1 MRTRFPL
8 FLGIFII
15 MALSNAIVPD
25 LASFGDSTIAQGT
38 IYSAYFLGAFL
49 LVLPSGLLSDR
60 IGELPLVK
68 TGLWIT
74 VLSGVLLFSSTSILW
89 IVLFRFIEGIGAGL
103 FVPAALSL
111 INARPD
117 HETSSGYFMALL
129 NIGLVAGLIGSG
141 WLVEATGM
149 QAAGIAVFTL
159 IGVIPAVAG
168 MFMQSGA
175 GERRQSPDEP
185 VRATGQR
192 LLHVT
197 REYFWLWVSTIVLL
211 GITGALTALYPEF
224 SDLSPGALGLTIA
237 AMSTATAI
245 AVIIVAH
252 AHLPPIPTIKGAS
265 LAMAAAVLCVFVS
278 PVFFILVGAIAGVVM
293 IAQLAY
299 LAESET
305 RQGVVMGLFNAA
317 SYGGMTFLPVLAG
330 FIAEITTFFIAF
342 CILALCAV
350 GVAFTIGRCR
360 CRLPKNLVLPGKAE

>member
-141 WLVEATGM
+141 WLGEATGV

-175 GERRQSPDEP
+175 GERGRSPDES

-197 REYFWLWVSTIVLL
+197 REYFWLWISTIVLL

-224 SDLSPGALGLTIA
+224 SDLSPGVLGLTIA

-317 SYGGMTFLPVLAG
+317 SYGGMTFLPFLAG

-360 CRLPKNLVLPGKAE
+360 CRLP

>member
-8 FLGIFII
+8 FLGVFAI

-25 LASFGDSTIAQGT
+25 LASFGDSTITQGT
-38 IYSAYFLGAFL
+38 IYSAYFLGAFI
-49 LVLPSGLLSDR
+49 LVLPAGLLSDR
-60 IGELPLVK
+60 AGELPLVK
-68 TGLWIT
+68 TGLWLT
-74 VLSGVLLFSSTSILW
+74 VLSGVLLFFSTSTLF

-111 INARPD
+111 INSRPD

-141 WLVEATGM
+141 WLVEATGL
-149 QAAGIAVFTL
+149 QGAGIAMFTL
-159 IGVIPAVAG
+159 IGIIPAVAG
-168 MFMQSGA
+168 MFMQPGGGKKSWSSG
-175 GERRQSPDEP
+175 EP
-185 VRATGQR
+185 IRATGQR
-192 LLHVT
+192 LLRVT
-197 REYFWLWVSTIVLL
+197 REYFWLWISTIVIL

-224 SDLSPGALGLTIA
+224 SDLSPGILGLTIA
-237 AMSTATAI
+237 AMSTSTAI

-252 AHLPPIPTIKGAS
+252 AHLPPIPTIRGAS
-265 LAMAAAVLCVFVS
+265 LAMAAAVLCVFLS

-293 IAQLAY
+293 IAQLAF

-330 FIAEITTFFIAF
+330 FIAEITTFFTAFVLIAL
-342 CILALCAV
+342 LAA

-360 CRLPKNLVLPGKAE
+360 CRLP

>member
-1 MRTRFPL
+1 MRNRFPL
-8 FLGIFII
+8 FFGVFII

-49 LVLPSGLLSDR
+49 LVLPAGLLSDR

-68 TGLWIT
+68 TGLWLT
-74 VLSGVLLFSSTSILW
+74 VLSGVLLFSSTSITG
-89 IVLFRFIEGIGAGL
+89 IILFRFVEGIGAGL

-111 INARPD
+111 INSRPD

-129 NIGLVAGLIGSG
+129 NIGLVVGLIGSG
-141 WLVEATGM
+141 WLREATGM
-149 QAAGIAVFTL
+149 QAAGIAIFTL
-159 IGVIPAVAG
+159 VSIVPAGAG
-168 MFMQSGA
+168 MFLQTGA
-175 GERRQSPDEP
+175 GRESRLSGES
-185 VRATGQR
+185 VRGTGQR
-192 LLHVT
+192 LVRVT
-197 REYFWLWVSTIVLL
+197 REYFWLWVAAIVII

-224 SDLSPGALGLTIA
+224 SDLSPRVLGLIIA

-245 AVIIVAH
+245 TVIIVAH
-252 AHLPPIPTIKGAS
+252 AHLAPIPTIRGAS

-293 IAQLAY
+293 IAQLAF

-305 RQGVVMGLFNAA
+305 RQGTVIGLFNAA

-330 FIAEITTFFIAF
+330 FIAEISTFFIAF
-342 CILALCAV
+342 CVLALCAV
-350 GVAFTIGRCR
+350 GVSFTIGRCR
-360 CRLPKNLVLPGKAE
+360 CRLP